1 MQNFEENKSN
11 YEEFISYFESSEY
24 NRNLWKRMY
33 EKCDHFV
40 VFSPYPHNGKASI
53 KGVIDDAGQAKLEEL
68 FSKTGLYEITR
79 KYGYYGFGYSGQKEG
94 IIFYYI
100 TIKDTEDPEYGDIKN
115 YLCQDNYVIINDN
128 WLYKIVE
135 H

>member
-1 MQNFEENKSN
+1 M
-11 YEEFISYFESSEY
+11 
-24 NRNLWKRMY
+24 
-33 EKCDHFV
+33 
-40 VFSPYPHNGKASI
+40 
-53 KGVIDDAGQAKLEEL
+53 KLM
-68 FSKTGLYEITR
+68 KN
-79 KYGYYGFGYSGQKEG
+79 KEG